1 MRVTDTRAEEIAH
14 GATADDGSRFN
25 SLTIAVLAV
34 GLLVFAGVTDV
45 AAQKR
50 GGTIRVGM
58 QGEPPT
64 LDPHWTTAVNTEVI
78 GGHIFEGLYTLDDTN
93 QPIPMLAESH
103 TVSRDGLAYTF
114 KLRQGVPFHNGKEL
128 VGRGRRRLA
137 DAAGASSRSTART
150 SSARS
155 RRSRPPTSTPSR

>member
-1 MRVTDTRAEEIAH
+1 MAPRRRWLRAF
-14 GATADDGSRFN
+14 T
-25 SLTIAVLAV
+25 SLTTAVLAI
-34 GLLVFAGVTDV
+34 GTFLTLASTDA

-78 GGHIFEGLYTLDDTN
+78 GGHIFEGLFTLDDSN

-103 TVSRDGLAYTF
+103 TVSRDGLDLHLQAPAG
-114 KLRQGVPFHNGKEL
+114 RAVPQRPGA
-128 VGRGRRRLA
+128 RGR
-137 DAAGASSRSTART
+137 
-150 SSARS
+150 
-155 RRSRPPTSTPSR
+155 